1 MVDQTI
7 MSLWHRGKATQLAE
21 VRAEEEESS
30 RGRAVVKKTFGNQ
43 RGRCSRSGGKGSDS
57 KFRGRGAYGNRY

>member
-21 VRAEEEESS
+21 DEAEEEESS
-30 RGRAVVKKTFGNQ
+30 RGRAVVKNLWQ
-43 RGRCSRSGGKGSDS
+43 PAR
-57 KFRGRGAYGNRY
+57 